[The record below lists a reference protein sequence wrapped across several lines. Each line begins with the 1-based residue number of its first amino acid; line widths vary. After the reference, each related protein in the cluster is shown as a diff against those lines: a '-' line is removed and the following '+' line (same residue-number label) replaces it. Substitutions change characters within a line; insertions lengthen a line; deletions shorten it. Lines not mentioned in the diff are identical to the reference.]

1 MKKVN
6 IDGKQYVS
14 GNDYYSYASEPN
26 IYIKQNKNN
35 YGIFGGAATISVKN
49 EIIDNVEISTKS
61 EIDIENEEQIN
72 ISSKSEI
79 DFDGGNVENIDPENL
94 EESHS
99 VEKNDNDSKNNLDI
113 DADNEYIED
122 DELLNDDDDDLDY
135 DIDDDYDISTISQIE
150 ITAFNNSYGDNLGVK
165 KNIQ

>member
-61 EIDIENEEQIN
+61 EID
-72 ISSKSEI
+72 
-79 DFDGGNVENIDPENL
+79 FDGGNVENIDPENL

-113 DADNEYIED
+113 DADNECIED

-135 DIDDDYDISTISQIE
+135 DIDDDYDISTIS
-150 ITAFNNSYGDNLGVK
+150 
-165 KNIQ
+165 